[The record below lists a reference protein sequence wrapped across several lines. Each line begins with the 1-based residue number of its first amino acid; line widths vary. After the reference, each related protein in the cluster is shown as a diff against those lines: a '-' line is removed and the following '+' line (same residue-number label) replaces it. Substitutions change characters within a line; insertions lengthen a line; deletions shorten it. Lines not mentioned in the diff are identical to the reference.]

1 VRQSRVKIRDRRRR
15 GGCQV
20 REDVRFSLR
29 QPVLAKISEI
39 QADAMRRT
47 MDWGNQA

>member
-1 VRQSRVKIRDRRRR
+1 VRQSGVKIADRRRR

-39 QADAMRRT
+39 QTDAMRRT
-47 MDWGNQA
+47 MDRGNQA